1 MRKRSGIVIEGVSEE
16 AKLVDA
22 AQIEVLR
29 YAKYAA
35 EQMLTDTAYL
45 KGVER
50 IVELLIGKLTND
62 ELKARCR
69 ALFPSYAVKLLL
81 RERALVRTYALW
93 YGYALAA
100 RSLNKRGGRA
110 AFERANKAISPTL
123 RKTPL
128 FKAVITSIPDK
139 AYNWA
144 VPLEQWERSYTK
156 TINQIMVDLVYSDAK
171 EDYTTNV
178 NLRNIAEMT
187 VRYERQLE
195 RLEELKADGVKLVWI
210 EPHANCS
217 ERCEKYQGKLYSLD
231 GSTGK
236 IDGIDYRPLEYAT
249 NNPVDRYVTR
259 AGKVYQNGCITG
271 FNCRHQLIPYAT
283 GNRPMPIPADVIAR
297 RRAIEQ
303 RQREME
309 RDIRAQKRKAVL
321 MRNVSPE
328 AYNKAREKASRM
340 TELYEEYSRKND
352 AAFSRERTSI
362 FTDALGKVLYENL
375 AEQYIPH

>member
-1 MRKRSGIVIEGVSEE
+1 MRKRNGIVIEGVSEE

-69 ALFPSYAVKLLL
+69 VLFPSYAVKLLL
-81 RERALVRTYALW
+81 RERALVRMYALW

-110 AFERANKAISPTL
+110 VFDRANKAISPTL

-156 TINQIMVDLVYSDAK
+156 TINRIMVDLVYSDAK

-195 RLEELKADGVKLVWI
+195 RLEELKSDGVKLVWI

>member
-156 TINQIMVDLVYSDAK
+156 TINRIMVDLVYSDAK

-195 RLEELKADGVKLVWI
+195 RLEELKSDGVKLVWI

-217 ERCEKYQGKLYSLD
+217 ERCEKYQGRLYSLD
-231 GSTGK
+231 NSSGK

>member
-50 IVELLIGKLTND
+50 IVELLIGILTND

-69 ALFPSYAVKLLL
+69 ALFPSYAVKMLL

-144 VPLEQWERSYTK
+144 VPLEQWERNYTK
-156 TINQIMVDLVYSDAK
+156 TINRILVDLVYSDAK

-195 RLEELKADGVKLVWI
+195 RLEELKAD
-210 EPHANCS
+210 
-217 ERCEKYQGKLYSLD
+217 
-231 GSTGK
+231 
-236 IDGIDYRPLEYAT
+236 
-249 NNPVDRYVTR
+249 
-259 AGKVYQNGCITG
+259 
-271 FNCRHQLIPYAT
+271 
-283 GNRPMPIPADVIAR
+283 
-297 RRAIEQ
+297 
-303 RQREME
+303 
-309 RDIRAQKRKAVL
+309 
-321 MRNVSPE
+321 
-328 AYNKAREKASRM
+328 
-340 TELYEEYSRKND
+340 
-352 AAFSRERTSI
+352 
-362 FTDALGKVLYENL
+362 
-375 AEQYIPH
+375 

>member
-156 TINQIMVDLVYSDAK
+156 TINRIMVDLVYSDAK

-231 GSTGK
+231 NSSGK

>member
-1 MRKRSGIVIEGVSEE
+1 MRKRNGIVIEGVSEE

-110 AFERANKAISPTL
+110 AFDRANKAISPTL

-156 TINQIMVDLVYSDAK
+156 TINRIMVDLVYSDAK

-297 RRAIEQ
+297 RRAVEQ

-352 AAFSRERTSI
+352 AAFSRERTSL

>member
-1 MRKRSGIVIEGVSEE
+1 
-16 AKLVDA
+16 
-22 AQIEVLR
+22 
-29 YAKYAA
+29 
-35 EQMLTDTAYL
+35 
-45 KGVER
+45 
-50 IVELLIGKLTND
+50 
-62 ELKARCR
+62 
-69 ALFPSYAVKLLL
+69 
-81 RERALVRTYALW
+81 
-93 YGYALAA
+93 
-100 RSLNKRGGRA
+100 
-110 AFERANKAISPTL
+110 
-123 RKTPL
+123 
-128 FKAVITSIPDK
+128 
-139 AYNWA
+139 
-144 VPLEQWERSYTK
+144 
-156 TINQIMVDLVYSDAK
+156 
-171 EDYTTNV
+171 
-178 NLRNIAEMT
+178 MT

-271 FNCRHQLIPYAT
+271 FNCRHQLIPYEE

>member
-50 IVELLIGKLTND
+50 IVELLIDKLTND

-156 TINQIMVDLVYSDAK
+156 TINRIMVDLVYSDAK

-231 GSTGK
+231 NSSGK

>member
-1 MRKRSGIVIEGVSEE
+1 
-16 AKLVDA
+16 
-22 AQIEVLR
+22 
-29 YAKYAA
+29 
-35 EQMLTDTAYL
+35 MLTDTAYL

-156 TINQIMVDLVYSDAK
+156 TINRIMIDLVYSDAK

-210 EPHANCS
+210 EPYANSS

>member
-69 ALFPSYAVKLLL
+69 ALFPSYAVKMLL

-100 RSLNKRGGRA
+100 RSLNKQGSRA
-110 AFERANKAISPTL
+110 VFDRANRAISPTL

-144 VPLEQWERSYTK
+144 VPLEQWERNYTK
-156 TINQIMVDLVYSDAK
+156 TINRIMVDLVYSDAK

-231 GSTGK
+231 GSIGK

>member
-1 MRKRSGIVIEGVSEE
+1 MRKRNGIVIEGVSEE

-35 EQMLTDTAYL
+35 EQMLTDMAYL

-110 AFERANKAISPTL
+110 VFDRANKAISPTL

-156 TINQIMVDLVYSDAK
+156 TINRIMVDLVYSDAK

-195 RLEELKADGVKLVWI
+195 RLEELKSDGVKLVWI

-352 AAFSRERTSI
+352 AAFSRERTSL

>member
-110 AFERANKAISPTL
+110 VFDRANKAISPTL

-144 VPLEQWERSYTK
+144 VPLAQWERSYTK
-156 TINQIMVDLVYSDAK
+156 TINRIMVDLVYSDAK

>member
-156 TINQIMVDLVYSDAK
+156 TINRIMVDLVYSDAK

-195 RLEELKADGVKLVWI
+195 RLEELKADGIKLVWI

-271 FNCRHQLIPYAT
+271 FNCRHQLIPYEE

>member
-1 MRKRSGIVIEGVSEE
+1 MRKRNGIVIEGVSEE

-110 AFERANKAISPTL
+110 AFDRANKAISPTL

-156 TINQIMVDLVYSDAK
+156 TINRIMVDLVYSDAK

-195 RLEELKADGVKLVWI
+195 RLEELKSDGVKLVWI
-210 EPHANCS
+210 EPHANAS
-217 ERCEKYQGKLYSLD
+217 KRCEKYQNKLYSLD

-352 AAFSRERTSI
+352 AAFSRERTSL

>member
-1 MRKRSGIVIEGVSEE
+1 MRKRNGIVIEGVSEE

-35 EQMLTDTAYL
+35 EQMLADTAYL

-110 AFERANKAISPTL
+110 AFDRANKAISPTL

-144 VPLEQWERSYTK
+144 VPLEQWEKSYTK
-156 TINQIMVDLVYSDAK
+156 TINRIMVDLVYSDAK

>member
-156 TINQIMVDLVYSDAK
+156 TINRIMVDLVYSDAK

-271 FNCRHQLIPYAT
+271 FNCRHQLIPYEE

>member
-1 MRKRSGIVIEGVSEE
+1 MRKRNGIVIEGVSEE

-45 KGVER
+45 NGIQR
-50 IVELLIGKLTND
+50 IIEVLIGKLTNED
-62 ELKARCR
+62 LKSRCR
-69 ALFPSYAVKLLL
+69 ALFPQYAVRMLFK
-81 RERALVRTYALW
+81 ERALVRTYALW
-93 YGYALAA
+93 YAYALAA
-100 RSLNKRGGRA
+100 RSLNMRGSRA
-110 AFERANKAISPTL
+110 VFEKANKSISPDL

-128 FKAVITSIPDK
+128 FKSVVTSVPDK

-144 VPLEQWERSYTK
+144 VPLEQWEKSYTK
-156 TINQIMVDLVYSDAK
+156 TINRLMEELVYSDVK

-217 ERCEKYQGKLYSLD
+217 KRCEKYQGKLYSLD
-231 GSTGK
+231 GSIGK
-236 IDGIDYRPLEYAT
+236 IDGINYRPLEHAT
-249 NNPVDRYVTR
+249 NNPVDTYVTR

-271 FNCRHQLIPYAT
+271 FNCRHQLIPYEN
-283 GNRPMPIPADVIAR
+283 GNRPMPIPEDVIAR
-297 RRAIEQ
+297 RRAVEQ
-303 RQREME
+303 RQRKME
-309 RDIRAQKRKAVL
+309 RNIRAQKRKAIL
-321 MRNVSPE
+321 MRNISPE
-328 AYNKAREKASRM
+328 AYEKARETASRM
-340 TELYEEYSRKND
+340 TEVYEEFSRKNN
-352 AAFSRERTSI
+352 AAFSRERTSV
-362 FTDALGKVLYENL
+362 FTDSLGKVLYENL

>member
-156 TINQIMVDLVYSDAK
+156 TINRIMVDLVYSDAK

-210 EPHANCS
+210 EPHANSS
-217 ERCEKYQGKLYSLD
+217 ERCEKYQGRLYSLD
-231 GSTGK
+231 NSSGK

-328 AYNKAREKASRM
+328 AYNKAREKASRL

>member
-50 IVELLIGKLTND
+50 IVELLIGKLAND

-110 AFERANKAISPTL
+110 VFDRANKAISPTL

-156 TINQIMVDLVYSDAK
+156 TINRIMVDLVYSDAK

-195 RLEELKADGVKLVWI
+195 RLEELKSDGVKLVWI

>member
-156 TINQIMVDLVYSDAK
+156 TINRIMIDLVYSDAK

-210 EPHANCS
+210 EPYANSS

>member
-1 MRKRSGIVIEGVSEE
+1 MRKRNGIVIEGVSEE

-110 AFERANKAISPTL
+110 VFDRANKAISPTL

-156 TINQIMVDLVYSDAK
+156 TINRIMVDLVYSDAK

-187 VRYERQLE
+187 VRYERQLD

-271 FNCRHQLIPYAT
+271 FNCRHQLIPYEE

>member
-1 MRKRSGIVIEGVSEE
+1 MRKRNGIVIEGVSEE

-110 AFERANKAISPTL
+110 VFDRANKAISPTL

-156 TINQIMVDLVYSDAK
+156 TINRIMVDLVYSDAK